1 METQKMSV
9 MERLG
14 APTPK
19 FFKTILNQGIVL
31 GAIGGTLI
39 TVPVALPAWI
49 LAAAKVLVVAG
60 SVAAGVS
67 LTAVKATNEVAFWIC
82 SWDYAES
89 TPSE

>member
-1 METQKMSV
+1 MTKSMPFFIHIKIHRLMETQKMSI
-9 MERLG
+9 MERLV
-14 APTPK
+14 APTPN
-19 FFKTILNQGIVL
+19 FFKTIRNLGIVL

-67 LTAVKATNEVAFWIC
+67 QTAVKG
-82 SWDYAES
+82 DR
-89 TPSE
+89 

>member
-9 MERLG
+9 LERLV
-14 APTPK
+14 APTPN
-19 FFKTILNQGIVL
+19 FFKTIRNLGIIL

-39 TVPVALPAWI
+39 TVPVALPTWI

-67 LTAVKATNEVAFWIC
+67 QTVVKG
-82 SWDYAES
+82 DQ
-89 TPSE
+89 